1 MGVFN
6 INEPVIFGIPIVLN
20 PVYLIPWLIT
30 APVCSVIGY
39 VFTAAHIIPPVYI
52 QVPWVMP
59 VGLYA
64 FFGTGG
70 SVMAG
75 VVSLICLAVAVL
87 IWVPFVML
95 ANRMENNNK

>member
-1 MGVFN
+1 
-6 INEPVIFGIPIVLN
+6 
-20 PVYLIPWLIT
+20 
-30 APVCSVIGY
+30 
-39 VFTAAHIIPPVYI
+39 
-52 QVPWVMP
+52 MP

-95 ANRMENNNK
+95 ANRMENKQ